1 VLADGAPGVFRL
13 LTQAI
18 HDGVPFD
25 GIGIQAH
32 EPHTMRFP
40 LRQVQTILDRYATL
54 GKELRITE
62 FTPASGG
69 DPITESHVEGVWD
82 EAAQAD
88 YAVKFYRV
96 TVARTRSNGVI
107 VTWYGPSKCLSDS
120 AAALGLTT
128 PMKNARRQETKPAGF
143 FLVVPAVLEG
153 VVRLPTR
160 SRPLFSQRG
169 HRVHGTPSPRMQRHP
184 VALAVEDHGPEAV
197 RSDLVLGL
205 EHLAA
210 VRLDRGNGLVET
222 ALSVQI
228 DEHAVVGRFLVVLRE
243 EAAAD
248 AAVGAGQDRDHHP
261 RRLLLLNLSPQDGGV
276 EADRPVQIQHWN
288 IHPDD
293 LIGHELAPSRENGVR
308 SSRSHTATA

>member
-1 VLADGAPGVFRL
+1 MVGSLGSPCPRELTILLTTVPDTFSASNDYHVLADGAPGFFPL

-18 HDGVPFD
+18 QDGVPFD

-128 PMKNARRQETKPAGF
+128 PMKNARAGRRQNPQVF
-143 FLVVPAVLEG
+143 FSSFRLCLKESCGCRRVPDLFSRNEATASMVPPHLECSAT
-153 VVRLPTR
+153 RLPSL
-160 SRPLFSQRG
+160 SRTTARKPY
-169 HRVHGTPSPRMQRHP
+169 
-184 VALAVEDHGPEAV
+184 GPIWC
-197 RSDLVLGL
+197 LGL
-205 EHLAA
+205 STLPPFDSTAA
-210 VRLDRGNGLVET
+210 M
-222 ALSVQI
+222 A
-228 DEHAVVGRFLVVLRE
+228 
-243 EAAAD
+243 
-248 AAVGAGQDRDHHP
+248 
-261 RRLLLLNLSPQDGGV
+261 
-276 EADRPVQIQHWN
+276 
-288 IHPDD
+288 
-293 LIGHELAPSRENGVR
+293 
-308 SSRSHTATA
+308 SSRRP

>member
-1 VLADGAPGVFRL
+1 MTMVGSLGSPCPRELTILLTTVPDTFSASNDYHVLADGAPAFFRL
-13 LTQAI
+13 VTQAI

-128 PMKNARRQETKPAGF
+128 PMKNARAGRRQNPQVF
-143 FLVVPAVLEG
+143 S
-153 VVRLPTR
+153 RR
-160 SRPLFSQRG
+160 SG
-169 HRVHGTPSPRMQRHP
+169 C
-184 VALAVEDHGPEAV
+184 A
-197 RSDLVLGL
+197 
-205 EHLAA
+205 
-210 VRLDRGNGLVET
+210 
-222 ALSVQI
+222 
-228 DEHAVVGRFLVVLRE
+228 
-243 EAAAD
+243 
-248 AAVGAGQDRDHHP
+248 
-261 RRLLLLNLSPQDGGV
+261 
-276 EADRPVQIQHWN
+276 
-288 IHPDD
+288 
-293 LIGHELAPSRENGVR
+293 
-308 SSRSHTATA
+308 

>member
-1 VLADGAPGVFRL
+1 MTMVGSLGSPCPRELTILLTTVPDTFSASNDYHVLADGAPGFFRL

-18 HDGVPFD
+18 QDGVPFD

-54 GKELRITE
+54 GKELRIPE

-128 PMKNARRQETKPAGF
+128 PMKNARAGRRQNPQVF
-143 FLVVPAVLEG
+143 FSLFRLCLKESCGCRRVPDLFSRNEATASIVPPHLECSAT
-153 VVRLPTR
+153 RLPSL
-160 SRPLFSQRG
+160 SRTTARKPY
-169 HRVHGTPSPRMQRHP
+169 
-184 VALAVEDHGPEAV
+184 GPIWC
-197 RSDLVLGL
+197 LGL
-205 EHLAA
+205 STLPPLDSTAA
-210 VRLDRGNGLVET
+210 M
-222 ALSVQI
+222 A
-228 DEHAVVGRFLVVLRE
+228 
-243 EAAAD
+243 
-248 AAVGAGQDRDHHP
+248 
-261 RRLLLLNLSPQDGGV
+261 
-276 EADRPVQIQHWN
+276 
-288 IHPDD
+288 
-293 LIGHELAPSRENGVR
+293 
-308 SSRSHTATA
+308 SSRRP